1 MQSYARFERSTMTDI
16 SNHRKEAESQIADLT
31 AIVRQQPDSP
41 ARAAMLVECEA
52 LAKAAAAFHME
63 GIRFRTFNVDRLL
76 SRGDLGLPPAA
87 AEAFRAARKALEAA
101 GFHTRSHQSPV

>member
-1 MQSYARFERSTMTDI
+1 MTDI
-16 SNHRKEAESQIADLT
+16 SNHRKEAESQIANLT
-31 AIVRQQPDSP
+31 AIVRQQPESP
-41 ARAAMLVECEA
+41 ARAAMIVECEA

-87 AEAFRAARKALEAA
+87 ADAFRAARKALEAA